1 MFKTKLTV
9 SILTFTIFLVVT
21 SIIKNKTRIIE
32 KQISNLN
39 TNILVMKNNIN
50 EAQLDFYY
58 LSSPSKLEKKLNII
72 GFKKYQ
78 PVKNSNL
85 YFGFNSFLKF
95 HNSISK
101 LNK

>member
-58 LSSPSKLEKKLNII
+58 LSSPSKLEKN
-72 GFKKYQ
+72 
-78 PVKNSNL
+78 
-85 YFGFNSFLKF
+85 
-95 HNSISK
+95 
-101 LNK
+101 